1 MSKWIKGHM
10 KDRKT
15 QVVSQELGHIDV
27 FTSAIKNKNKDKK
40 MFLQVFS
47 F

>member
-27 FTSAIKNKNKDKK
+27 FTSAIKNKDKK